1 MTGRHQRGFGISEVM
16 VALVVGLL
24 VTLTASAMLVGAGGN
39 FQHHGAHARLNDNGR
54 FALEL
59 IGQALR
65 QGSFVNLADG
75 MQPDDASEAMVSGLD
90 AAIVSRSSAG
100 IDAPQT
106 GAINGS
112 DVLALRFGGSG
123 SGAGDGSALNCAGF
137 AEAYS
142 GTPAWSIFYV
152 GLSEDGEPEL
162 RCKYKGDGSWS
173 SDAIVR
179 GVDSFQVLYGLD
191 TDTPS
196 DGTPNRYLNAS
207 AIRALDAAL
216 VLDGST
222 LDAQAADLRRKTHWK
237 HVASLRVALL
247 LHGEL
252 NSRQSQADSV
262 YQLFGPAYDA
272 RGDPGTVILE
282 EQWKPELRQR
292 ARRLFEASYA
302 VRNVQQ

>member
-1 MTGRHQRGFGISEVM
+1 MTGRRQRGFGISEVM

-65 QGSFVNLADG
+65 QGGFVNFADG
-75 MQPDDASEAMVSGLD
+75 GQPDDASEAMVSGLD
-90 AAIVSRSSAG
+90 AGIVSRSSPG
-100 IDAPQT
+100 IDTPQG

-112 DVLALRFGGSG
+112 DVLALRFSGSG

-162 RCKYKGDGSWS
+162 RCKYKGDSSWS

-191 TDTPS
+191 TDTPP

-222 LDAQAADLRRKTHWK
+222 PDAQAADLRRKTHWK
-237 HVASLRVALL
+237 RVASLRVALL

-252 NSRQSQADSV
+252 NSRQSQTDSV

-302 VRNVQQ
+302 VRNVQR